1 MMMLWTWMNDHFSFI
16 PYATLAVMDGCQEEK
31 RMKSEVHA
39 KSKVVEGHASIDLSI
54 GCDKL

>member
-1 MMMLWTWMNDHFSFI
+1 MNDHFSFI